1 MGTAGGQGDTA
12 IGDVGGRRTRG
23 RVYREYGG
31 QEDRDTAIGDI
42 GGQGYGSGDM
52 GQENRDTTIG
62 DMGGRDIGVGYGAG
76 GYGDETIGDVGTPG
90 GQGHGY
96 RGCGGAGIWEW
107 GYGAGGYGDVTLGD
121 VGGRRTG
128 TRL

>member
-12 IGDVGGRRTRG
+12 IGDV
-23 RVYREYGG
+23 
-31 QEDRDTAIGDI
+31 

-76 GYGDETIGDVGTPG
+76 GYGDVTIGDVGTPG
-90 GQGHGY
+90 GQGPVY
-96 RGCGGAGIWEW
+96 RGCGGQK
-107 GYGAGGYGDVTLGD
+107 DK
-121 VGGRRTG
+121 RTS
-128 TRL
+128 L